1 MSNQNHQFKSLIQL
15 VTYSGIEE
23 FLKQYHDVIKEEF
36 GQKLGINK
44 ALICLSKVFANYENK
59 HQMIADL
66 KSKEKEVLF
75 KIKKE
80 IFFLT
85 DLTQDGSVI
94 ESNDTYN
101 FTSFKALEI
110 YVKDVFE
117 ECCIT
122 YDLNIVEIIEHLEN
136 YIDEDL
142 IEEIKKLDS
151 VYEVFEL
158 LSKSNIDAYEY
169 ISIISAI
176 SYEKRELEINSDYLE
191 IDVSLNDIEF

>member
-44 ALICLSKVFANYENK
+44 ALICLSKVFVNYENK